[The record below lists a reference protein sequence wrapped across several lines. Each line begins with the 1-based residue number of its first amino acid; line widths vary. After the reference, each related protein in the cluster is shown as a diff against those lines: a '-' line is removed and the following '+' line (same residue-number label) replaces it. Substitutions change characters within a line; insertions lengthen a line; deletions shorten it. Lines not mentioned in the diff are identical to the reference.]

1 MLRAGRVGS
10 ALTASAYAQGP
21 RSPKIKRPRS
31 PPAPEDHAAAR
42 KRQLQSPASR
52 AGMTGVTLRRA
63 VAHREQKV
71 QAGAKRQLAADA
83 PAHQATA
90 GAARQ
95 LAPDA
100 PAHRIAGGAARQQAA
115 NAPAHQAMAGRASA
129 RKRRRLAAHLVEAAR
144 RVASNEP
151 AEQAREWDALYATIQ
166 KEAAA
171 VRAPGP
177 AKSWRGS
184 TV

>member
-10 ALTASAYAQGP
+10 AVTASAYAQGP

-52 AGMTGVTLRRA
+52 MGMTGVTLRRA
-63 VAHREQKV
+63 VAFREQMV

-83 PAHQATA
+83 PAQRAAA

-100 PAHRIAGGAARQQAA
+100 PAHQAAAGAARQQAA
-115 NAPAHQAMAGRASA
+115 DAPAHQAMAGRASA

-144 RVASNEP
+144 RVASNGP